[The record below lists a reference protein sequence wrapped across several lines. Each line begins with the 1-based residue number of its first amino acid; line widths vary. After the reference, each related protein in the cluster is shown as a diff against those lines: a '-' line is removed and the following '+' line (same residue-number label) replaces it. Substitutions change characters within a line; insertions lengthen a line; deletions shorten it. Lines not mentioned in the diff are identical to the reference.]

1 MLRWHAKGDDKKQA
15 AAARAISMS
24 ADDPALTMHD
34 MQASKVIFMMDNTT
48 RVLWPQDELLA
59 ALHAG
64 TGYFHTVRTK
74 YHKRRPKRQ
83 AQPATEGRMS
93 SRGRPTIE
101 ASPTQ
106 ATKTFT
112 RTTGIPA
119 GWRSA

>member
-48 RVLWPQDELLA
+48 RVLWPQDKLLA

-64 TGYFHTVRTK
+64 TGAPNTISDAPSVRRSPQ
-74 YHKRRPKRQ
+74 RR
-83 AQPATEGRMS
+83 AA
-93 SRGRPTIE
+93 
-101 ASPTQ
+101 
-106 ATKTFT
+106 
-112 RTTGIPA
+112 
-119 GWRSA
+119 